1 MTTDSNSSINQRIKG
16 EFVKR
21 EVLACMSFEIEAVLK
36 AYNDGLSEDL
46 PSFDD
51 IVNLYEYRCKECG
64 HAVQDIGALEVENQ
78 DDPSTTAFIC
88 PNCGDSTEEEWDS
101 EPQDILEWWL
111 ITEWLAEK
119 LEAQGE
125 PVLEWG
131 NNHYWGRTC
140 SGQAILLDGVIT
152 SICRDMGILE
162 GQANEWKL

>member
-1 MTTDSNSSINQRIKG
+1 MRSDRPSVNTRGDNMSDGNSNTNQRIKG

-21 EVLACMSFEIEAVLK
+21 EVLACMSYEVEAILK
-36 AYNDGLSEDL
+36 AQAETGNRDL
-46 PSFDD
+46 PSYVD
-51 IVNLYEYRCKECG
+51 IVNLYEYICPNCG
-64 HAVQDIGALEVENQ
+64 HAVQ
-78 DDPSTTAFIC
+78 
-88 PNCGDSTEEEWDS
+88 DS

-111 ITEWLAEK
+111 VTEWLAEK

-152 SICRDMGILE
+152 SICRDMEILE